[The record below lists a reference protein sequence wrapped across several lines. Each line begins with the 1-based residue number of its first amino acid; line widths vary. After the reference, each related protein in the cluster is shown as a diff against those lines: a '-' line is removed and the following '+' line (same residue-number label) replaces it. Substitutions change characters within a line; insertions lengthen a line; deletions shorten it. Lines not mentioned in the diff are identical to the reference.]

1 VWALGAL
8 VGRSAEPSRTGM
20 ARELFQAALPPLA
33 AFSSPRAWAYA
44 LLGINE
50 YLKAFR
56 GDSSAE
62 SLRQILVDKLCGLH
76 GVHASPDWPWFED
89 SLAYSNSRLSQALIV
104 SGEAMGSAEVMQLGL
119 RTLAW
124 LSDTQVSPQGHFAP
138 IGSNGFHRRGA
149 VKADF
154 DQQPVEAG
162 GMVSA
167 CVDALRVSGDARWA
181 QDGRRAFDWFLG
193 QNHLGL
199 PLYDDSTGGC
209 RDGLHRER
217 CNQNQGAE
225 STLSFL
231 LALLEL
237 RGQDAASLA
246 KAAKS

>member
-1 VWALGAL
+1 
-8 VGRSAEPSRTGM
+8 
-20 ARELFQAALPPLA
+20 LPPLA
-33 AFSSPRAWAYA
+33 SFSSPRAWAYA

-56 GDSSAE
+56 GDSGAE
-62 SLRQILVDKLCGLH
+62 SLRQILVDKLCVLH
-76 GVHASPDWPWFED
+76 GVHASPDWPWFEE
-89 SLAYSNSRLSQALIV
+89 SLTYSNSRLSQALIV

-124 LSDTQVSPQGHFAP
+124 LSDTQVSAQGHFAP

-237 RGQDAASLA
+237 RGQDGASLI